1 MEKKEDRLFG
11 RIKVLS
17 EADLERVHDATLKV
31 LDQVGVLFEDP
42 EAQRILKES
51 GARVDGEVVRFPT
64 ELVEESIKTAPEE
77 VILRAR
83 DTKKSIQL
91 GGNRVLFTNGFGATE
106 ILDAEKKEYRKA
118 TVRDL
123 RNLTVICDFLDSI
136 DYCLYQVFPQDIPP
150 QLSDVAQAFIL
161 LSNTGKNVHLSTQ
174 DANYID
180 EVIALGEIASD
191 RGSIEDP
198 PVYSLGCCPFSPLKY
213 PQDTTLRLRKAVKR
227 NIPFL
232 IVSGAVSGASAPI
245 TPAGSLV
252 VQNAEILAGV
262 VLTQVISPGAPVVY
276 GSFTSPMDPST
287 GKQLLGTPELPL
299 INSATAQLCKRYQI
313 PFGYGTG
320 GVTDSFDIGVQAGL
334 EKTLTTLLGAL
345 GGVEVI
351 HDGGS
356 GLLGSARVISY
367 EQLIL
372 DNELCGMIR
381 HVLKGI
387 EVSDKTLAL
396 DAIKEVGPGGD
407 FLMSDHTVQNLR
419 EAVYLSQLWDRDRPS
434 TPSGLDQVLK
444 TASARV
450 KEILDSHQPTPL
462 DQGKVGEME
471 RILRRVGLEKVVSMI

>member
-1 MEKKEDRLFG
+1 
-11 RIKVLS
+11 
-17 EADLERVHDATLKV
+17 
-31 LDQVGVLFEDP
+31 
-42 EAQRILKES
+42 
-51 GARVDGEVVRFPT
+51 
-64 ELVEESIKTAPEE
+64 
-77 VILRAR
+77 
-83 DTKKSIQL
+83 
-91 GGNRVLFTNGFGATE
+91 
-106 ILDAEKKEYRKA
+106 
-118 TVRDL
+118 
-123 RNLTVICDFLDSI
+123 
-136 DYCLYQVFPQDIPP
+136 
-150 QLSDVAQAFIL
+150 
-161 LSNTGKNVHLSTQ
+161 
-174 DANYID
+174 
-180 EVIALGEIASD
+180 
-191 RGSIEDP
+191 
-198 PVYSLGCCPFSPLKY
+198 
-213 PQDTTLRLRKAVKR
+213 
-227 NIPFL
+227 
-232 IVSGAVSGASAPI
+232 
-245 TPAGSLV
+245 
-252 VQNAEILAGV
+252 
-262 VLTQVISPGAPVVY
+262 
-276 GSFTSPMDPST
+276 MDPST

-320 GVTDSFDIGVQAGL
+320 GVTDSIDIGVQAGL